1 MVRTRVQSAT
11 GRSAQPQTQPA
22 KIMKRFHVNISVTDL
37 DASIGFYNSLFDTAP
52 AVVKEDYAKWMLDDP
67 RVNFAITTRGSN
79 KGIDHLGIQVENE
92 TELSEVYSRL
102 QTASAPITEEGETT
116 CCYANSEKSWIFDPE
131 GIAWETFLTHG
142 ESPVYGTDAIKS
154 IDADGACCSPQQQQ
168 PSQP

>member
-1 MVRTRVQSAT
+1 
-11 GRSAQPQTQPA
+11 
-22 KIMKRFHVNISVTDL
+22 MKRLHVNVSVTDL
-37 DASIGFYNSLFDTAP
+37 DASIGFYNSLFDTEP
-52 AVVKEDYAKWMLDDP
+52 AVLKADYVKWMLDDP

-102 QTASAPITEEGETT
+102 QTAGAPVIEEGETT

-142 ESPVYGTDAIKS
+142 ESPVYGSDFIESAAQDS
-154 IDADGACCSPQQQQ
+154 ACCTPRQKAPAESGCC
-168 PSQP
+168 